1 MMDPLQSTAGADE
14 RRLANSLLGR
24 FGAPAYV
31 RRARQ
36 VEDAYA
42 DLLAACRRQRDEWLE
57 PVRWLLG
64 ELRDAAG
71 SWPALRPVL
80 ADDDQVRAL
89 EELATLANLP
99 DRPPSPPGPRW
110 RQRRRLAELGQG
122 LERFNR
128 RWQQYLDR
136 VDLSAVNAVR
146 DGYNRFYV
154 LEKECAVRSAVVARQ
169 GFRPLEPLTPA
180 DLATALPPLPVPR
193 GR

>member
-14 RRLANSLLGR
+14 RRLANYLLGR

-42 DLLAACRRQRDEWLE
+42 DLLDACRRQRDEWLE

-64 ELRDAAG
+64 ELRHAAG
-71 SWPALRPVL
+71 SWPDLRPVL
-80 ADDDQVRAL
+80 ADDGQVRVL
-89 EELATLANLP
+89 EELAALVNLS
-99 DRPPSPPGPRW
+99 DRPPSPSGPRW
-110 RQRRRLAELGQG
+110 RQRRRLAELCSG

-128 RWQQYLDR
+128 RWQEYLGR
-136 VDLSAVNAVR
+136 VDLSPVNALR

-154 LEKECAVRSAVVARQ
+154 LEKECAVHSPVIARR
-169 GFRPLEPLTPA
+169 GFRPLEPLTAA
-180 DLATALPPLPVPR
+180 DLVAALPPLPVPR
-193 GR
+193 A